1 MSNAL
6 YHDESGVSLLVS
18 SIMEKINNYQQI
30 VNQLE
35 ITEDDIA
42 KMESPQVKKTAST
55 QKKKAKE
62 VEKKIEE
69 EDIDLPFFVSE
80 EEVYHS

>member
-1 MSNAL
+1 
-6 YHDESGVSLLVS
+6 
-18 SIMEKINNYQQI
+18 
-30 VNQLE
+30 
-35 ITEDDIA
+35 
-42 KMESPQVKKTAST
+42 MESPQVKKTT

-62 VEKKIEE
+62 AEKKVEIE